1 MKERGDISYSPHSR
15 FDIISKDKRK
25 RRTMMFAEIQEGQL
39 HSRDKEILQI
49 ALLAG
54 SILTS
59 SSAETYRVEDTME
72 RILALSEH
80 QEVDVLS
87 LLTALVVTITFEDKS
102 YLTASRRIKSRF
114 FDLYKI
120 QRVNEISRALTANR
134 MTLDEAY
141 MDLILL
147 STQEKKNVYTN
158 LMNFPFA
165 WGFCMMGGGNILE
178 SFLAGLAAFLTVSV
192 DFLLPKTIDQ
202 TFTPAFF
209 KTMIASFFLAFFS
222 KIIPSVRMDPMILG
236 SLIMLFPGTTFTNG
250 IRDMMKGDYLT
261 AGGNLLSALATAL
274 ALAFGA
280 GFSLLLIDWIF

>member
-1 MKERGDISYSPHSR
+1 MD
-15 FDIISKDKRK
+15 
-25 RRTMMFAEIQEGQL
+25 MEIREGQL

-59 SSAETYRVEDTME
+59 SAAETYRVEDTME
-72 RILALSEH
+72 RILALSDH
-80 QEVDVLS
+80 QDVDVVS
-87 LLTALVVTITFEDKS
+87 LLTALMVTITFDDKT
-102 YLTASRRIKSRF
+102 YITAIKRIKSRF

-120 QRVNEISRALTANR
+120 QRVNEISRALTSHQ

-141 MDLILL
+141 MDLVLL
-147 STQEKKNVYTN
+147 SQQKKKIPHAR

-165 WGFCMMGGGNILE
+165 WGFCMMGGGGILE
-178 SFLAGLAAFLTVSV
+178 SFLAGVAAYLTVV
-192 DFLLPKTIDQ
+192 TDFVLPKNIDQ

-209 KTMIASFFLAFFS
+209 KTVIASFFLAFFS
-222 KIIPSVRMDPMILG
+222 KLIPSARMDPMILG

-250 IRDMMKGDYLT
+250 IRDMMKGDYIT
-261 AGGNLLSALATAL
+261 AAGNLLSAMATAL

-280 GFSLLLIDWIF
+280 GFSLLIINWIF